1 MHPQCMQ
8 AQFNVSAL
16 ISNGCSDFW
25 FWYFKQADGGVRV
38 SSLIVGGPAEESAKI
53 KVGDVVVTVNG
64 ESMSDRDNWGVCET
78 IKAAARPVT
87 VHFERPT
94 RTGDDGDGDGD
105 GDDDGFDR
113 GCDNAD
119 RFPNRRL
126 VASICPEGMEG
137 CTILELLPALKLP
150 ASFTSADALATITF
164 AVFVQ
169 HDFEQATT
177 MDDENAGGKLAWFVA
192 EWRDAGLDEDFD
204 KEAWIERCEPIR
216 AQYSL
221 SVEVYKGAN
230 L

>member
-1 MHPQCMQ
+1 M
-8 AQFNVSAL
+8 AAL
-16 ISNGCSDFW
+16 TLGFVIS
-25 FWYFKQADGGVRV
+25 QADGGVRV
-38 SSLIVGGPAEESAKI
+38 SSLTVGGLAEESAKI

-64 ESMSDRDNWGVCET
+64 ESMSDMDCWGVRET
-78 IKAAARPVT
+78 VIAAARPVT
-87 VHFERPT
+87 IHFERPT
-94 RTGDDGDGDGD
+94 RTGGDGDGDGD
-105 GDDDGFDR
+105 GDDDDDGFDR
-113 GCDNAD
+113 GGDNAD

-126 VASICPEGMEG
+126 VASIHPEGMG
-137 CTILELLPALKLP
+137 SCTILELLPALKLP

-169 HDFEQATT
+169 HDFEDATT

-192 EWRDAGLDEDFD
+192 EWRDAGLDEDDD